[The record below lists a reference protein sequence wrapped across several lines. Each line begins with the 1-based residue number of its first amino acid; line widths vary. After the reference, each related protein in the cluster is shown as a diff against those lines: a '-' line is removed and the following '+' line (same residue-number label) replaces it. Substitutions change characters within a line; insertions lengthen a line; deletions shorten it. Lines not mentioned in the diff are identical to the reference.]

1 MNRWIAW
8 ILFFAAGFASVTGCV
23 SIEKSYPDRRYFVLD
38 LRNSSDTNSASGNGI
53 LQIAPVRISPRYA
66 DRNFIYRRSETRYET
81 DYYNQFLVS
90 PGVLVSEEVRREL
103 SSSGIFQYVI
113 GPAQPLVPTHTL
125 DASVISFYGDFRDVA
140 APKAVIEMEFFL
152 SRESP
157 GSVAVLFHNQYQRIV
172 AVDARTPE
180 ALVQGWNQ
188 ALQGILSSLVKDMKT
203 VELQP
208 KSPSS

>member
-8 ILFFAAGFASVTGCV
+8 LWLFATGVAFVSGCV

-38 LRNSSDTNSASGNGI
+38 LRHSSEANSAAGNGT

-103 SSSGIFQYVI
+103 SASGIFQYVI

-188 ALQGILSSLVKDMKT
+188 ALQEILSSLVNDLKR

-208 KSPSS
+208 KSP

>member
-1 MNRWIAW
+1 MNRWTAGLW
-8 ILFFAAGFASVTGCV
+8 LLATGFAFVSGCV

-38 LRNSSDTNSASGNGI
+38 LRHSSGTKSSAGNGT

-103 SSSGIFQYVI
+103 SDSGIFQYVI

-157 GSVAVLFHNQYQRIV
+157 GNVAVLFHNQYQRMV
-172 AVDARTPE
+172 AVDRRTPE

-188 ALQGILSSLVKDMKT
+188 ALQGILSSLVNDMKS
-203 VELQP
+203 VELQA
-208 KSPSS
+208 KSP

>member
-1 MNRWIAW
+1 MKGWTAG
-8 ILFFAAGFASVTGCV
+8 ILLFVSGFAFLPGCV

-38 LRNSSDTNSASGNGI
+38 LRHSGGTNPAAETGV

-90 PGVLVSEEVRREL
+90 PGVLVSEEVRREF
-103 SSSGIFQYVI
+103 SDSGLFRYVI

-125 DASVISFYGDFRDVA
+125 DSAVNSFYGDFRDVA

-157 GSVAVLFHNQYQRIV
+157 GAVAVLFHNQYQRIV
-172 AVDARTPE
+172 AVNARNPE

-188 ALQGILSSLVKDMKT
+188 ALQGILDSLVNDLKAVD
-203 VELQP
+203 LQP
-208 KSPSS
+208 KSP

>member
-1 MNRWIAW
+1 MNRRMGW
-8 ILFFAAGFASVTGCV
+8 LFLFATGFGFVSGCV

-38 LRNSSDTNSASGNGI
+38 LRHSGGTNSAAGSGT

-103 SSSGIFQYVI
+103 SGSGIFQYVI

-157 GSVAVLFHNQYQRIV
+157 GNVAVLFHNQYQRMV
-172 AVDARTPE
+172 AVVARTPE

-188 ALQGILSSLVKDMKT
+188 ALQEILSSLVNDMKA

-208 KSPSS
+208 KSP